1 MLTEKEIDLAQ
12 RLLWQKKK
20 IISLINDL
28 KTGKKTLAVCEP
40 VHNHSDLKYERE
52 STRCLESTKDGIMQK
67 VNLVALDALNDT
79 LKSIEEALSVL
90 VKT

>member
-28 KTGKKTLAVCEP
+28 KTGKK
-40 VHNHSDLKYERE
+40 H
-52 STRCLESTKDGIMQK
+52 
-67 VNLVALDALNDT
+67 
-79 LKSIEEALSVL
+79 
-90 VKT
+90 